1 MSDLTQ
7 NNWNR
12 FQQARGDRE
21 KYPVQEKDMQPE
33 VRQYAL
39 EGQMDDE
46 ERKRE
51 RCSLFLTRLTNTFS
65 SPAFGT
71 GTTELKEPN
80 QTQNA

>member
-12 FQQARGDRE
+12 FQQARVDRE

-51 RCSLFLTRLTNTFS
+51 MFAFLDALDKHIFKSRLRHRNHRAKRTKPDS
-65 SPAFGT
+65 DA
-71 GTTELKEPN
+71 
-80 QTQNA
+80 